1 MSDLESEESADQRR
15 RNQKRKGL
23 KIQTPY
29 QKLSRLPISF
39 AELTLISI
47 KWVLSDPSTIFLATN
62 FTQKMLKSSGSMY
75 SSIFLLENI
84 LYHHF
89 TWSKPNSEKI
99 LKFVWVPRYPR
110 PQLEQNLQF
119 LVISVHFR

>member
-47 KWVLSDPSTIFLATN
+47 KWVLSDTSTIFMATN

-89 TWSKPNSEKI
+89 T
-99 LKFVWVPRYPR
+99 
-110 PQLEQNLQF
+110 
-119 LVISVHFR
+119 